1 MVGGTQ
7 VSGVGGRRRVREQI
21 RRATGGLGR
30 SVHAQRSGFD
40 IARFA
45 VGSQEETVESRRRP
59 KRKTR
64 EPNGQRIQTRTS
76 LNT

>member
-1 MVGGTQ
+1 MVDGAQ

-30 SVHAQRSGFD
+30 SVHAQRPGSD

-45 VGSQEETVESRRRP
+45 VGPQKETVESRRGP
-59 KRKTR
+59 ERKTR
-64 EPNGQRIQTRTS
+64 ESNGQRIQTRTS